1 MSDLFTRS
9 ASLSRVVRRLR
20 NTFELWG
27 YEEVFLPT
35 VETYR
40 SELRDGMKFAYNDE
54 FCIVRPDITSQ
65 IAVNLK
71 GRQEKLRLFYV
82 SEVIKKGVAGT
93 WQAGTWQAGIEFI
106 GGDKKWSNV
115 EILNIAIS
123 AMNNLGITDFYIDV
137 GSVEI
142 WKNIAG
148 KVPGYT
154 DVILDAVSRRNFAA
168 IDKLPIEDSMKK
180 RIWEMMNSRGKSS
193 GFSQVDDVVSEVN
206 HERIIVD
213 LGTVELHSYYDS
225 LVFEI
230 YSPRFEYLI
239 GNGGSYRIGDID
251 AVGFAFNLDSLASLY
266 DARKTPARVPVSG
279 ETPSEACSRA
289 QELVKMGIP
298 VEVVMNE
305 NSPA

>member
-9 ASLSRVVRRLR
+9 AALSRVVRRLR

-27 YEEVFLPT
+27 YEEIFLPT

-40 SELRDGMKFAYNDE
+40 NELRDGMKFTYNDE

-65 IAVNLK
+65 IAVNLR

-82 SEVIKKGVAGT
+82 SEVIKKGATGM
-93 WQAGTWQAGIEFI
+93 WQAGLEFI
-106 GGDKKWSNV
+106 GGDKKWSSV
-115 EILNIAIS
+115 EILHIAIS

-137 GSVEI
+137 GSVEV
-142 WKNIAG
+142 WKNIASE
-148 KVPGYT
+148 VPEYS
-154 DVILDAVSRRNFAA
+154 DMVLDAVSRRNFAA
-168 IDKLPIEDSMKK
+168 IDKLPIKDSIKK
-180 RIWEMMNSRGKSS
+180 RIWEMINSRGKNS
-193 GFSQVDDVVSEVN
+193 GYSQIDDVVSEVN

-213 LGTVELHSYYDS
+213 LGTVNIHSYYDS

-230 YSPRFEYLI
+230 YSPEFEHLI
-239 GNGGSYRIGDID
+239 GTGGSYRIGGIE
-251 AVGFAFNLDSLASLY
+251 AVGFAFNIDSLSSLY
-266 DARKTPARVPVSG
+266 DAKKSSSRVPVGGKS
-279 ETPSEACSRA
+279 PSEACSRA

>member
-93 WQAGTWQAGIEFI
+93 WQAGG
-106 GGDKKWSNV
+106 
-115 EILNIAIS
+115 
-123 AMNNLGITDFYIDV
+123 
-137 GSVEI
+137 
-142 WKNIAG
+142 
-148 KVPGYT
+148 
-154 DVILDAVSRRNFAA
+154 
-168 IDKLPIEDSMKK
+168 
-180 RIWEMMNSRGKSS
+180 
-193 GFSQVDDVVSEVN
+193 N
-206 HERIIVD
+206 HW
-213 LGTVELHSYYDS
+213 
-225 LVFEI
+225 
-230 YSPRFEYLI
+230 
-239 GNGGSYRIGDID
+239 
-251 AVGFAFNLDSLASLY
+251 
-266 DARKTPARVPVSG
+266 
-279 ETPSEACSRA
+279 
-289 QELVKMGIP
+289 
-298 VEVVMNE
+298 
-305 NSPA
+305 

>member
-1 MSDLFTRS
+1 M
-9 ASLSRVVRRLR
+9 
-20 NTFELWG
+20 
-27 YEEVFLPT
+27 
-35 VETYR
+35 
-40 SELRDGMKFAYNDE
+40 
-54 FCIVRPDITSQ
+54 
-65 IAVNLK
+65 
-71 GRQEKLRLFYV
+71 
-82 SEVIKKGVAGT
+82 
-93 WQAGTWQAGIEFI
+93 
-106 GGDKKWSNV
+106 
-115 EILNIAIS
+115 
-123 AMNNLGITDFYIDV
+123 
-137 GSVEI
+137 
-142 WKNIAG
+142 
-148 KVPGYT
+148 
-154 DVILDAVSRRNFAA
+154 
-168 IDKLPIEDSMKK
+168 
-180 RIWEMMNSRGKSS
+180 
-193 GFSQVDDVVSEVN
+193 VSEVN